1 MASTNLIRLSLL
13 FAILL
18 LVVGKP
24 SAQTNCDLQT
34 PKEIEVCKKTEIQ
47 VGPFSGRAIYN
58 SETATVNN
66 HNVELLIYLQGDNV
80 DSVAHAMCQ
89 CIEQPAI
96 QCERAS
102 PVLVPGESPRT
113 LLFKVRVSINEAV
126 EPRAYPLTLSFL
138 YQGQDVVPVSKPLL
152 YVGITKQDLNK
163 PKVAFETRLTRA
175 PVIYTGVNNTLPLTI
190 VNNYSEYAVN
200 IHSITIESDP
210 SDLIQPQT
218 KTYWDP
224 KIPNQKEELKIPPQG
239 GERPIQ
245 IPVTANWLNFTN
257 LLGGFSSPQI
267 VLNVIYD
274 DSHGH
279 PVSFRQNI
287 AVNFRPRDRVLVFA
301 MFLGVLAG
309 ALVKLYL
316 QRLQQTGQI
325 TRRQVLVF
333 VITTMCIGLV
343 VAVIAMVGKIQ
354 IIAFDTTG
362 SYDRP
367 VVIFAIAL
375 AGAVGGAQILSM
387 WFKKEIGP

>member
-1 MASTNLIRLSLL
+1 
-13 FAILL
+13 
-18 LVVGKP
+18 VGKT

-66 HNVELLIYLQGDNV
+66 HNVDLLIYLQGDNV
-80 DSVAHAMCQ
+80 DSVASVMCE

-96 QCERAS
+96 KCEGAS
-102 PVLVPGESPRT
+102 PVLVPEQSPRT
-113 LLFKVRVSINEAV
+113 VLFKVRVSINEGV
-126 EPRAYPLTLSFL
+126 EPRAYPLALSFS
-138 YQGQDVVPVSKPLL
+138 YQGQEVAAVSKPLL

-190 VNNYSEYAVN
+190 VNNYSEYA
-200 IHSITIESDP
+200 IKIRSITIESDP
-210 SDLIQPQT
+210 SDLIQSQT

-224 KIPNQKEELKIPPQG
+224 KIPNQYEELKIPPQ

-245 IPVTANWLNFTN
+245 IPVTANWLNFTT

-325 TRRQVLVF
+325 TRRQVLGF
-333 VITTMCIGLV
+333 VVSTMCIGLV

-354 IIAFDTTG
+354 IVAFDTTG

-375 AGAVGGAQILSM
+375 AGAIGGAQILSM
-387 WFKKEIGP
+387 WFRKESGP